1 MYWKIFRRL
10 FGKKSEIS
18 VDIDENHVDKAINKL
33 RNNKLHFI
41 MHQIRNLQILTDEQ
55 ISQVK
60 TMNADELLE
69 IILVYNDMFETVQ
82 TLIDN

>member
-18 VDIDENHVDKAINKL
+18 VDIDDNHVDKAINKL

-41 MHQIRNLQILTDEQ
+41 MHQIRNLQVLSDEQ
-55 ISQVK
+55 LIQIR
-60 TMNADELLE
+60 TMNANDLLE
-69 IILVYNDMFETVQ
+69 IILVYDDMFETVQ

>member
-1 MYWKIFRRL
+1 
-10 FGKKSEIS
+10 
-18 VDIDENHVDKAINKL
+18 
-33 RNNKLHFI
+33 

-55 ISQVK
+55 LIQVN

>member
-18 VDIDENHVDKAINKL
+18 VDIDDNHVDKAINKL

-41 MHQIRNLQILTDEQ
+41 MHQIRNLQVLSDEQ
-55 ISQVK
+55 LIQIR
-60 TMNADELLE
+60 TMNANDLLE
-69 IILVYNDMFETVQ
+69 IILVYDDMFETVQ
-82 TLIDN
+82 TFIEN